1 MLSKFFESLYNKVF
15 VNIVVDRSQSTVYIE
30 MCSKDKVV
38 NSYEEIFATDSLNSD
53 MLAFISNYTS
63 ESPYHYISI
72 LDKSNIQGAIPT
84 CSKNQISFYEDVS
97 TVEHKCFNK
106 NWTYFTSQEELYALE
121 RNYEE
126 LGLDFIFSPFVLLA
140 NFFEDKIDDHT
151 AMYILIEDSF
161 ISLSVFEKGKLLFS
175 EHLDLEHTENDEL
188 LMYEDEEDE
197 NISIDLDEDDGID
210 LEDIDAIDDLDSL
223 DDFGDIEDLDSIED
237 IAEFAE
243 SKDIEE
249 EFNESLSEDDD
260 IPMNEADGFNEDYQ
274 RFALIQSSI
283 NSFYK
288 DERYDSVFIESVY
301 IADGVGV
308 SNDLKRYLEEE
319 MFLSVYIRHV
329 DLATRVCELAKS
341 EFSL

>member
-1 MLSKFFESLYNKVF
+1 MLGKFFESLYSKVF

-30 MCSKDKVV
+30 LCSKDKVL
-38 NSYEEIFATDSLNSD
+38 NSYEEVFTTNSLSSD
-53 MLAFISNYTS
+53 MLDFISTYTA

-72 LDKSNIQGAIPT
+72 LDKSATQGAVPT
-84 CSKNQISFYEDVS
+84 CSKNKISYYEDVS
-97 TVEHKCFNK
+97 TLEYKCFNK
-106 NWTYFTSQEELYALE
+106 NWTYFTSQEDLYALE
-121 RNYEE
+121 RSYEE
-126 LGLDFIFSPFVLLA
+126 LGIDFIFSPFVLLA
-140 NFFEDKIDDHT
+140 HFFEDKINDHT
-151 AMYILIEDSF
+151 AMFILIEDSF
-161 ISLSVFEKGKLLFS
+161 ISLSVFEDGKLLFS

-188 LMYEDEEDE
+188 LMYEDTDDED
-197 NISIDLDEDDGID
+197 ISIDMDDGID

-237 IAEFAE
+237 IDEFAE

-249 EFNESLSEDDD
+249 EFNESVSEEDM
-260 IPMNEADGFNEDYQ
+260 PVNEADGFNEDYQ
-274 RFALIQSSI
+274 RFALIQSSV
-283 NSFYK
+283 NAFYK

-329 DLATRVCELAKS
+329 DLATKVCELAKS
-341 EFSL
+341 ELTL